1 MGRLGLTGRLAWL
14 VQAML
19 VLGGLTYVVQATV
32 HSWPAALFMGGFL
45 AVLGTGGCMIYLVRL
60 KKDRAAR
67 WPLFI
72 AAVGVFAGVIMMS
85 HDPQP
90 LLATG
95 CVDIGASV
103 AAWSVY
109 RVIRALAAG
118 SATRASSERQD
129 TPA

>member
-1 MGRLGLTGRLAWL
+1 MGRLGLTGRLARL

-19 VLGGLTYVVQATV
+19 VLGGFIYVLQATV
-32 HSWPAALFMGGFL
+32 HSWSTALFMGGFL
-45 AVLGTGGCMIYLVRL
+45 AVLGTGGRMIYLVRM

-72 AAVGVFAGVIMMS
+72 AAAGVFAAVIMMS

-95 CVDIGASV
+95 CVDIGAPV
-103 AAWSVY
+103 AAWSIY
-109 RVIRALAAG
+109 LVIHTLAGG
-118 SATRASSERQD
+118 SATRASSERED